1 MIFYFAFFFQM
12 VRPNVCIPINFL
24 TPRCSGEDLHYQFYL
39 RHDKFG
45 PKMNLCIGKFKFCR
59 KEFTIIG
66 ASGIIQGDQGRSK
79 GLKKYQ
85 AGIWQL
91 RFCAIFEK
99 QTTS

>member
-1 MIFYFAFFFQM
+1 
-12 VRPNVCIPINFL
+12 
-24 TPRCSGEDLHYQFYL
+24 
-39 RHDKFG
+39 
-45 PKMNLCIGKFKFCR
+45 MNQCIGKFKFCR

-99 QTTS
+99 QKMISGVLIDLWLIY